1 MKFRNTVTI
10 ATITFAGLTIS
21 SAHAQQYQFTKMADS
36 RNLIDD
42 GLEPFLG
49 GVDVNNTGQVSFIS
63 SWEEGRDKVFRTGAG
78 GLTLIVDD
86 AAAAT
91 RLGEIYGTFMNDAGQ
106 VAVAADVYAP
116 ETTESAIFRGAG
128 GNTLTTIASTTGPFD
143 SFAGIPSINNA
154 GDVSFMAYLDTF
166 PGGLFVGNGGPV
178 RTLVNTNDGVF
189 DNAYGQ
195 TSIND
200 AGHIA
205 FEADRAGRPQ
215 GIHLYRDGAIT
226 TLVEEGPLFSVVG
239 DPVINQRSGVLFHA
253 LDADGMEEALYLT
266 YGGTLTKVADTIGR
280 LDRIYYHDLND
291 RDQIAYQAAFMAGEN
306 FNEGLFTGPD
316 FERDHLISIG
326 DRLDGSTVVDVG
338 LGGINDAG
346 QIAFWADL
354 EDGRS
359 VVFLATPAVPEP
371 GTLSGVAL
379 LAIGLLHR
387 RRCHQG

>member
-1 MKFRNTVTI
+1 MKLRNTAAI
-10 ATITFAGLTIS
+10 ATITFALTVS

-36 RNLIDD
+36 RNLIEE

-49 GVDVNNTGQVSFIS
+49 GVGVNNAGQVSFIS

-86 AAAAT
+86 ASAST

-106 VAVAADVYAP
+106 VAFAADVYAP
-116 ETTESAIFRGAG
+116 ESTESGIFRGAG

-143 SFAGIPSINNA
+143 SFAGIPSINNT
-154 GDVSFMAYLDTF
+154 GDVSFMSYLDTF
-166 PGGLFVGNGGPV
+166 PGGLFVGNGSSPV
-178 RTLVNTNDGVF
+178 RTLVNTDDGVF

-205 FEADRAGRPQ
+205 FEADRKGRSQ
-215 GIHLYRDGAIT
+215 GIHLYRDGAIV
-226 TLVEEGPLFSVVG
+226 TLVEEGPLFSAVSN
-239 DPVINQRSGVLFHA
+239 PVINQRSGVLFQA

-266 YGGTLTKVADTIGR
+266 YGGALTKVADTTGR
-280 LDRIYYHDLND
+280 LDTIHYHDLND

-326 DRLDGSTVVDVG
+326 DRLDGSTIVDVG
-338 LGGINDAG
+338 LGGINNAG

-359 VVFLATPAVPEP
+359 VVFLATPTVPEP
-371 GTLSGVAL
+371 AMLSGVA
-379 LAIGLLHR
+379 AFIAMGLLHR
-387 RRCHQG
+387 RRRRP